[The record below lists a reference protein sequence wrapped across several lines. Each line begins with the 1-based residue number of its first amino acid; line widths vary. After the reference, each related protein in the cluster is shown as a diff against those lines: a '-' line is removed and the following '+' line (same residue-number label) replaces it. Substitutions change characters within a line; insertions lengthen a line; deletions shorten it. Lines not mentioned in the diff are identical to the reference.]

1 MLSSSA
7 RLLRLLSLLA
17 ARPSWTC
24 AELAGRMAVTDR
36 TVRRDIAKL
45 RDLGYTVDSD
55 AGPWGGYRLRAGTR
69 VPPLILDDEEAL
81 AVAVGLRGA
90 ALGGALGG
98 DQAALSALLK
108 LRQVLPPRI
117 AERLGEWDDA
127 LVRLPW
133 PEEPQLRPGMLLELA
148 AACRRGERARLSYR
162 DGQGRHTVRD
172 VDPHRLV
179 HTGRRWYFVA
189 RDVAR
194 GWRTFR
200 ADRVERLRP
209 TGHPVEITDP
219 PDPAEFVSRNTA
231 NGPYP
236 LSATIRLPLPRPTRC
251 GSYPPPSAP
260 TGPTGRTRRSSRSAG
275 PTRTASP
282 AICSA
287 SAPPARPRPRTRC
300 GRPWSAGPGNSPT
313 TTRSTRGPWE
323 RPGTEAARPRN
334 EGGPPGRTVPGQSF
348 SGVRMPSRAM
358 PRCRVRAVRSTRNRR
373 FSTCSGVS
381 AFSTGHWS

>member
-1 MLSSSA
+1 VLSASA

-24 AELAGRMAVTDR
+24 AELAERMSVTDR

-45 RDLGYTVDSD
+45 RELGYTVDSD
-55 AGPWGGYRLRAGTR
+55 AGPWGGYRLRAGAR

-90 ALGGALGG
+90 ALDGALGG
-98 DQAALSALLK
+98 DQSALSALLK

-127 LVRLPW
+127 
-133 PEEPQLRPGMLLELA
+133 RPGMLLELA

-172 VDPHRLV
+172 VDPYRLV

-189 RDVAR
+189 RDVTQ

-200 ADRVERLRP
+200 ADRVERLLS
-209 TGHPVEITDP
+209 TGRPVEITDP
-219 PDPAEFVSRNTA
+219 PDPARLVSHNTA

-236 LSATIRLPLPRPTRC
+236 LSATIRLPLPMADALRVVPATVGTHRPD
-251 GSYPPPSAP
+251 
-260 TGPTGRTRRSSRSAG
+260 GPDATLVD
-275 PTRTASP
+275 
-282 AICSA
+282 I
-287 SAPPARPRPRTRC
+287 
-300 GRPWSAGPGNSPT
+300 
-313 TTRSTRGPWE
+313 
-323 RPGTEAARPRN
+323 
-334 EGGPPGRTVPGQSF
+334 GGPDADGLARYLLGLATPL
-348 SGVRMPSRAM
+348 
-358 PRCRVRAVRSTRNRR
+358 RVLAPDAVRQALARR
-373 FSTCSGVS
+373 
-381 AFSTGHWS
+381 ARELAAENA